1 MRRRTVRRGGWRAWW
16 CHPFQDGCQPQLLGI
31 TRADPAAE
39 TRRNDAR
46 RRARFRLWPRRF
58 AAPGRLTNVI
68 AGRSRVRDGCRVGV
82 TTPTHR
88 AIVEVERLLARP
100 IVAPPTELDDLV
112 GHIIDVHHASARQW
126 LAVLG
131 QLVAGAEISRLP
143 GGSALQRTVARVTA
157 ILAPHLAKEERVV
170 FPYMRRLGD
179 PAPARARFAS
189 LAQPLRQLD

>member
-1 MRRRTVRRGGWRAWW
+1 M
-16 CHPFQDGCQPQLLGI
+16 
-31 TRADPAAE
+31 
-39 TRRNDAR
+39 
-46 RRARFRLWPRRF
+46 
-58 AAPGRLTNVI
+58 
-68 AGRSRVRDGCRVGV
+68 GV

-189 LAQPLRQLD
+189 LAQPLRQLDDEHGAATSALASLRRSALEMSARAPGPEALAIFATAARAFEDDLARHLMLEDAVLFPFAQLREHRLPS